1 MLGMNAMKHPGASW
15 KNLNLSYKSE
25 FTELQNVMI

>member
-1 MLGMNAMKHPGASW
+1 MLGMNAMKLPGVGW
-15 KNLNLSYKSE
+15 KNLHLSYKSE